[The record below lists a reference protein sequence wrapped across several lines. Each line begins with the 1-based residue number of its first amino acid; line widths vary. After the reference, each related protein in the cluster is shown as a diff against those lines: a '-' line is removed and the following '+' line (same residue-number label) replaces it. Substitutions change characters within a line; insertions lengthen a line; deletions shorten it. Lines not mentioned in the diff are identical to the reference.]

1 MATQVYFNTGPLQDW
16 GQTWGLGHT
25 KGLEQMSALASGE
38 GDEDTLFLHSALIE
52 GSSKGTLS
60 ELSEDFSRRLVS

>member
-1 MATQVYFNTGPLQDW
+1 
-16 GQTWGLGHT
+16 
-25 KGLEQMSALASGE
+25 MSALPSGE
-38 GDEDTLFLHSALIE
+38 GDEDTLYLRSALIE